1 LKIDQIESLGG
12 AKSAVKLGFQKSEI
26 EKESYLEFM
35 KIEKG
40 SKKIIGINS
49 GAKLASTNSNQNL
62 YFNLPNDLQEYS
74 SDTKSAENNLSAEV
88 DEFIE
93 LLRNKV
99 NFMWK
104 LKDLLKKGMTVT
116 EICEILVTEFGRY
129 QSEI

>member
-1 LKIDQIESLGG
+1 MGG
-12 AKSAVKLGFQKSEI
+12 AKSAIKLGFQKSEI

-49 GAKLASTNSNQNL
+49 GAKLASTSSNQNL
-62 YFNLPNDLQEYS
+62 YFNLSKDLQDYR
-74 SDTKSAENNLSAEV
+74 SDTKSAENNLSTEV
-88 DEFIE
+88 GEFIE

-104 LKDLLKKGMTVT
+104 LKDLLKKGMSVT

-129 QSEI
+129 HSEI

>member
-1 LKIDQIESLGG
+1 MLF
-12 AKSAVKLGFQKSEI
+12 VP
-26 EKESYLEFM
+26 

-49 GAKLASTNSNQNL
+49 GAKLASTNSNQSL
-62 YFNLPNDLQEYS
+62 YFNLPKDLQDYS
-74 SDTKSAENNLSAEV
+74 TDTKSAENNLSTEV

-93 LLRNKV
+93 LLRNKM